1 MAEKYRR
8 GAGFALLRAM
18 TRQHTRRAHIIAL
31 CGCFCVSLA
40 CDESRNEGRTED
52 SSVIPDPAKPIVLS
66 AGSPVDTVAAERV
79 RWTSG
84 RVAERLRWAGFDPA
98 GGGTVRQPFMSVPGM
113 IYIVKDAAIHVY
125 IYADAIAVARD
136 TDPLDSASVAP
147 SGTNVN
153 WPMPPSLV
161 TANNLAA
168 IVLTRNDET
177 RRRIRAAL
185 TNDGNGIPEP

>member
-1 MAEKYRR
+1 
-8 GAGFALLRAM
+8 M
-18 TRQHTRRAHIIAL
+18 T
-31 CGCFCVSLA
+31 
-40 CDESRNEGRTED
+40 
-52 SSVIPDPAKPIVLS
+52 
-66 AGSPVDTVAAERV
+66 
-79 RWTSG
+79 
-84 RVAERLRWAGFDPA
+84 
-98 GGGTVRQPFMSVPGM
+98 
-113 IYIVKDAAIHVY
+113 
-125 IYADAIAVARD
+125 
-136 TDPLDSASVAP
+136 P